1 MAIGGSRPGTGCTVT
16 RVAGAADMADRAELA
31 RPQTQAA
38 VFMLRIA
45 AALFI
50 DWDLEHGLITV
61 RRWNPQSGYRRSTRS
76 YP

>member
-1 MAIGGSRPGTGCTVT
+1 
-16 RVAGAADMADRAELA
+16 MADRAELA